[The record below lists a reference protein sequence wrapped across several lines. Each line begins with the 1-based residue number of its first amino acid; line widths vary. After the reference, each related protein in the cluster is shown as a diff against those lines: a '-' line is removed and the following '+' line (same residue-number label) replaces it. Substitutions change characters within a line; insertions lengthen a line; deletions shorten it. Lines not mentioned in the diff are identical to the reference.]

1 MQLRWQAD
9 FLAVR
14 GLWSVHSGESS
25 GPNIQLW
32 MSSAHRCVSQGG
44 VDERDR
50 EEVEVRVGR
59 LGLKLSEHRA
69 ARKQVGPWKPG
80 TGRDGVGKEV
90 CGNQGSALSQN

>member
-1 MQLRWQAD
+1 MVCTFRRKFWAKYTALDVICTQV
-9 FLAVR
+9 AV
-14 GLWSVHSGESS
+14 
-25 GPNIQLW
+25 
-32 MSSAHRCVSQGG
+32 VSQGG
-44 VDERDR
+44 EDERDR

>member
-1 MQLRWQAD
+1 MVCTFRRKFWAKYKALDVICTQV
-9 FLAVR
+9 AV
-14 GLWSVHSGESS
+14 
-25 GPNIQLW
+25 
-32 MSSAHRCVSQGG
+32 VSQGG